1 MAAPRDA
8 GNRYAGALPL
18 IEPAGGPSGRP
29 MGACV
34 TGIDALWLCAS
45 YLAGSL
51 PIGLLI
57 GRLRGVDLRREGSG
71 NIGATN
77 AGRVLG
83 KPWFFV
89 VFALD
94 AAKGLVPTLLARRY
108 GGGGL
113 APDLLALFCG
123 IAAVVGHVFPLFL
136 RFRGGKG
143 VATSAG
149 VFFALAWAPSL
160 CALAAWNLVF
170 RATRFV
176 SLASLAAAVVLPL
189 SSFVLPR
196 CSRLAVDASVQ
207 WAALLVGVLIVVRH
221 KSNIGRLL
229 RGEEPRTGAPHSS

>member
-1 MAAPRDA
+1 
-8 GNRYAGALPL
+8 
-18 IEPAGGPSGRP
+18 
-29 MGACV
+29 V

-57 GRLRGVDLRREGSG
+57 GRLRGVDLRQTGSG

-89 VFALD
+89 VFVLD
-94 AAKGLVPTLLARRY
+94 FLKSFAPTLLALNFAAGDRDHRTIV
-108 GGGGL
+108 
-113 APDLLALFCG
+113 ALGCG
-123 IAAVVGHVFPLFL
+123 VAAVVGHVFPLFL
-136 RFRGGKG
+136 RFKGGKG
-143 VATSAG
+143 VATASG
-149 VFFALAWAPSL
+149 VFCALAWAPTL
-160 CALAAWNLVF
+160 CALVAWNVVF
-170 RATRFV
+170 RTTRFV

-189 SSFVLPR
+189 ACFVLPR
-196 CSRLAVDASVQ
+196 VSRLRIDVNVQ

-229 RGEEPRTGAPHSS
+229 RGEEPRTGAPTSS

>member
-1 MAAPRDA
+1 MLA
-8 GNRYAGALPL
+8 GFD
-18 IEPAGGPSGRP
+18 PAGHASVRRANTLGSR
-29 MGACV
+29 V

-51 PIGLLI
+51 PIGLWI
-57 GRLRGVDLRREGSG
+57 GRLRGVDLRRAGSG

-83 KPWFFV
+83 RPWFFV

-94 AAKGLVPTLLARRY
+94 CLKSLVPTLLARRH

-113 APDLLALFCG
+113 APDLLGLLCG

-149 VFFALAWAPSL
+149 VFFALAWAPAL
-160 CALAAWNLVF
+160 CALSAWALVF
-170 RATRFV
+170 FTTRIV
-176 SLASLAAAVVLPL
+176 SLASLAAAIVLPL
-189 SSFVLPR
+189 VSFVLPR
-196 CSRLAVDASVQ
+196 ISRVAVDASVQ
-207 WAALLVGVLIVVRH
+207 WAALLVGVLIVARH

-229 RGEEPRTGAPHSS
+229 RGEEPRTGASNSS

>member
-1 MAAPRDA
+1 MLVRFD
-8 GNRYAGALPL
+8 
-18 IEPAGGPSGRP
+18 PSGQAPVRRANTL
-29 MGACV
+29 GTCV

-89 VFALD
+89 VFVLD
-94 AAKGLVPTLLARRY
+94 FLKSFAPTLLARNFAAGDPEQRTIV
-108 GGGGL
+108 
-113 APDLLALFCG
+113 ALGCG
-123 IAAVVGHVFPLFL
+123 VAAVVGHVFPIFL
-136 RFRGGKG
+136 KFRGGKG

-149 VFFALAWAPSL
+149 VFFALAWAPAL
-160 CALAAWNLVF
+160 CALVAWNVVF
-170 RATRFV
+170 RTTRFV

-189 SSFVLPR
+189 ASFVLPR
-196 CSRLAVDASVQ
+196 VKWVAVDASVQ
-207 WAALLVGVLIVVRH
+207 WAALLVGVLIVARH

>member
-1 MAAPRDA
+1 MTP
-8 GNRYAGALPL
+8 
-18 IEPAGGPSGRP
+18 
-29 MGACV
+29 
-34 TGIDALWLCAS
+34 IDALWLCAS

-57 GRLRGVDLRREGSG
+57 GRLRGVDLRKTGSG

-89 VFALD
+89 VFVLD
-94 AAKGLVPTLLARRY
+94 FAKSFVPVLLAREF

-113 APDLLALFCG
+113 ERELLALLCG
-123 IAAVVGHVFPLFL
+123 VAAVVGHVFSLFL
-136 RFRGGKG
+136 RFKGGKG
-143 VATSAG
+143 VATAAG
-149 VFFALAWAPSL
+149 VFCALAWAPTL
-160 CALAAWNLVF
+160 CALVAWNVVF

-176 SLASLAAAVVLPL
+176 SLASLAAALVLPL
-189 SSFVLPR
+189 ACFVIPRSSPLG
-196 CSRLAVDASVQ
+196 VDANVR
-207 WAALLVGVLIVVRH
+207 WAALLVGLLIVVRH

>member
-1 MAAPRDA
+1 
-8 GNRYAGALPL
+8 
-18 IEPAGGPSGRP
+18 
-29 MGACV
+29 V
-34 TGIDALWLCAS
+34 TGSDALWLLGS

-57 GRLRGVDLRREGSG
+57 GRMRGVDLRRAGSG

-94 AAKGLVPTLLARRY
+94 FLKSFAPTLLASRF

-113 APDLLALFCG
+113 ERDLLALLCG
-123 IAAVVGHVFPLFL
+123 VAAVVGHVFSLFL
-136 RFRGGKG
+136 RFKGGKG

-149 VFFALAWAPSL
+149 VFCALAWAPTL
-160 CALAAWNLVF
+160 CALVAWNVVF
-170 RATRFV
+170 RTTRFV
-176 SLASLAAAVVLPL
+176 SLASLAAAVALPL
-189 SSFVLPR
+189 ACFVIPR
-196 CSRLAVDASVQ
+196 DSRLGVDAKVQ
-207 WAALLVGVLIVVRH
+207 WAALLVGLLIVVRH

-229 RGEEPRTGAPHSS
+229 RGEEPRTGAPQSS

>member
-1 MAAPRDA
+1 LGTR
-8 GNRYAGALPL
+8 
-18 IEPAGGPSGRP
+18 
-29 MGACV
+29 V

-57 GRLRGVDLRREGSG
+57 GRLRGVDLRRAGSG

-94 AAKGLVPTLLARRY
+94 FMKSFVPTLLARSF
-108 GGGGL
+108 GGSGL
-113 APDLLALFCG
+113 KPDLLGLLCG

-136 RFRGGKG
+136 RFKGGKG
-143 VATSAG
+143 VATAAG
-149 VFFALAWAPSL
+149 VFFALAWAPAL
-160 CALAAWNLVF
+160 CALLAWNLVF
-170 RATRFV
+170 RTTRFV

-189 SSFVLPR
+189 ASFLIPR
-196 CSRLAVDASVQ
+196 LSRLTVDASVQ
-207 WAALLVGVLIVVRH
+207 WAALLVGVLIVARH

>member
-1 MAAPRDA
+1 MLVRFD
-8 GNRYAGALPL
+8 
-18 IEPAGGPSGRP
+18 PSGQAPVRRANTL
-29 MGACV
+29 GTCV

-57 GRLRGVDLRREGSG
+57 GRLRGVDLRRAGSG

-94 AAKGLVPTLLARRY
+94 FSKSFVPTLLARCY
-108 GGGGL
+108 GGGSL
-113 APDLLALFCG
+113 KPDLLGLLCG
-123 IAAVVGHVFPLFL
+123 IAAVVGHVFPVFL
-136 RFRGGKG
+136 RFKGGKG
-143 VATSAG
+143 VATAAG
-149 VFFALAWAPSL
+149 VFFALAWAPAL
-160 CALAAWNLVF
+160 CALLAWNLVF
-170 RATRFV
+170 RTTRFV

-189 SSFVLPR
+189 ASFALPR
-196 CSRLAVDASVQ
+196 FTSLAVDASVQ
-207 WAALLVGVLIVVRH
+207 WAALLVGLLIVARH